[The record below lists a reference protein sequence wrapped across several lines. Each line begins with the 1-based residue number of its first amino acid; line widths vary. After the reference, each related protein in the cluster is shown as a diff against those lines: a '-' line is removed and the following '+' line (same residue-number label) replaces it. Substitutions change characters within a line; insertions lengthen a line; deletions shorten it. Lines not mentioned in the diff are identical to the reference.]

1 MKLNLNENM
10 VRALARN
17 ILFESNERIA
27 LHELSMSPEKTGN
40 GNSPVNSNANNKRM
54 GIFDRP
60 GPDKN
65 NSESEEFEETDTDG
79 LPIEHEKYGGQ
90 VSYDIPSFTA
100 SFKVDNPDKFL
111 EDDFNPSKSTMP
123 SVVAELSKQIDDANV
138 DSYFKKVAN
147 LTKQYLKK
155 QS

>member
-27 LHELSMSPEKTGN
+27 LHELNMSPEKTGN
-40 GNSPVNSNANNKRM
+40 GNSPVNPNANNKRM

-60 GPDKN
+60 GPNKKDSKP
-65 NSESEEFEETDTDG
+65 EEFEDTDTDG
-79 LPIEHEKYGGQ
+79 LPITHEKYGGQ
-90 VSYDIPSFTA
+90 VSYDIPAFTT
-100 SFKVDNPDKFL
+100 SLNVDNPDKFL
-111 EDDFNPSKSTMP
+111 EDDFDPTKANLP
-123 SVVAELSKQIDDANV
+123 SVMAQLGKQIDDGNV
-138 DSYFKKVAN
+138 DSYFKNVAK

-155 QS
+155 QK

>member
-27 LHELSMSPEKTGN
+27 LHELNMSPEKTGN

-54 GIFDRP
+54 GIYDRS
-60 GPDKN
+60 GPNKKD
-65 NSESEEFEETDTDG
+65 SEPEEFTEDTDG

-90 VSYDIPSFTA
+90 VSYDIPAFTA
-100 SFKVDNPDKFL
+100 SLKVDNPDKFL

-138 DSYFKKVAN
+138 DSYFKKVAI

-155 QS
+155 QN